1 MIKQMESD
9 NYTFVTVLQK
19 GNKVLVKQN
28 ANRICSIKKHTIMDT
43 NVLSQLTYGMYI
55 IGVYDGKRA
64 AGCIANT
71 CFQITSAVPRVAV
84 SLNKSCNTLQA
95 IRRAE
100 RFSISIISENTDP
113 LLIGTFGFS
122 SSHDHDKYADVG
134 LYDLGGTPMVSGSM
148 AGRLVVHVEQ
158 YVDCD
163 THMLVIGRVTDAEAG
178 TGHPMTYAY
187 YHNVI
192 KGSAPKS
199 APTYRPPTPTPAQ
212 STPTGHGKRRYECD
226 ICGYEVEVDGELP
239 DDYICPVC
247 GADRSHFHEITT

>member
-1 MIKQMESD
+1 
-9 NYTFVTVLQK
+9 
-19 GNKVLVKQN
+19 
-28 ANRICSIKKHTIMDT
+28 MDT

-71 CFQITSAVPRVAV
+71 CFQITSALPRVAV
-84 SLNKSCNTLQA
+84 SLNKSSNTLRA
-95 IRRAE
+95 IRLAE

-122 SSHDHDKYADVG
+122 SSRDHDKYTNVG
-134 LYDLGGTPMVSGSM
+134 LYDIGGTPMVSGSM
-148 AGRLVVHVEQ
+148 AGRLVVHAEQ
-158 YVDCD
+158 FIDCD
-163 THMLVIGRVTDAEAG
+163 THILVIGQVTDTEPG
-178 TGHPMTYAY
+178 TGRPMTYAY

-199 APTYRPPTPTPAQ
+199 APTYRPPTPPATELAQ
-212 STPTGHGKRRYECD
+212 TKSRKRRYECD
-226 ICGYEVEVDGELP
+226 ICGFEIEVDGELP